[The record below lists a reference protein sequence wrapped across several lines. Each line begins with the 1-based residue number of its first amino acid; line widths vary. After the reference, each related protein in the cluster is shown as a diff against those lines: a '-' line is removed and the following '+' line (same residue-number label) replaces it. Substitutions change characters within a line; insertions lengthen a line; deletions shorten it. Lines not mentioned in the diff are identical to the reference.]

1 MMLLI
6 SFTSF
11 LVLAAYLV
19 IMYKEFGLPSMIS
32 DTYYQLES
40 KTKGSGWLFT
50 AVLWI
55 VSFSVLLCLLDTGEG
70 IQAFAF
76 LGCAGL
82 AFVGAA
88 PQFKE
93 QDVSSVHR
101 LGAIV
106 AAVGGIGWCL
116 SVCDHFPVCCFST
129 ALIALQYFLY
139 LLRCRY
145 RKNMSHIGYWAEAS
159 AILDVYIT
167 YWLLLVML

>member
-1 MMLLI
+1 MCLLALI
-6 SFTSF
+6 SF
-11 LVLAAYLV
+11 LVLIAYLV
-19 IMYKEFGLPSMIS
+19 IMYKMFGLPSMIS

-40 KTKGSGWLFT
+40 KKRGSGWLFT

-93 QDVSSVHR
+93 QDVRNVHR

-106 AAVGGIGWCL
+106 AAAGGIGWCL
-116 SVCDHFPVCCFST
+116 SVCDHFPACCSST

>member
-1 MMLLI
+1 MCLLALI
-6 SFTSF
+6 SF
-11 LVLAAYLV
+11 LVLVAYLV

-40 KTKGSGWLFT
+40 KKKGSGWLFT

-93 QDVSSVHR
+93 RDVRNVHR
-101 LGAIV
+101 LGAII

-116 SVCDHFPVCCFST
+116 SVCDHHPVCWCIT
-129 ALIALQYFLY
+129 VLIALQYFLY

-159 AILDVYIT
+159 AILDVYVT
-167 YWLLLVML
+167 YWVLMVML